1 MVNIVAGMSKSAIA
15 SELGLTVPEVTQQL
29 KQLGLKPYDNNL
41 LTDNQVAALRL
52 LAAKKS
58 EQINNDDESEN
69 SDLPEIGT
77 EQKTLEQLAAEWGC
91 DKKTISRYI
100 NSADAAWRPSES
112 LQHLAIFSPEQVAMI
127 SDARNGV
134 KRYRSHDQYIRRR
147 AAWLEQQLEFQK
159 SNSGLSQNTPISEDE
174 GDIASYFSDAT
185 REIEQEFN
193 RALDESLLPIAQ
205 EMKRQLQPEA
215 LQRRAV
221 GLLVKE
227 LAKPLPQT
235 EDESFSLGNLFKAA
249 GRVTKRLSPK
259 NLAGLLGAVKDE

>member
-15 SELGLTVPEVTQQL
+15 LELNLTVPQITQQL

-41 LTDNQVAALRL
+41 LTDSQVAALRL
-52 LAAKKS
+52 MAVKKS
-58 EQINNDDESEN
+58 EQINDEGEN
-69 SDLPEIGT
+69 IDLPEIGT

-91 DKKTISRYI
+91 DRKTISRYI

-112 LQHLAIFSPEQVAMI
+112 LQHLAVFSPEQVAMI
-127 SDARNGV
+127 LDARNGV
-134 KRYRSHDQYIRRR
+134 KKYRSHDQYIRRR

-159 SNSGLSQNTPISEDE
+159 SNSGLSQNTPTNEDE
-174 GDIASYFSDAT
+174 GDIASYFSEAT

-205 EMKRQLQPEA
+205 EMKRQLSPEA

-227 LAKPLPQT
+227 LAKPLPAS